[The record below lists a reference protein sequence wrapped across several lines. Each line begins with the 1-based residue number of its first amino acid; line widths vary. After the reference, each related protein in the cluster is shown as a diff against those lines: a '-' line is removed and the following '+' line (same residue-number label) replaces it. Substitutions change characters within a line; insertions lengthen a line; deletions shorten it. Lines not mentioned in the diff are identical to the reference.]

1 MGRMADGSRLSEF
14 SNDLFEIVKHGSMYA
29 IDLIFMECD
38 RCGCTF
44 KATPG
49 YYNIHRKY
57 IGWLGDY
64 KFTFEARCPEC
75 GATVIE
81 MEED

>member
-1 MGRMADGSRLSEF
+1 MERMKDGSRLSEF
-14 SNDLFEIVKHGSMYA
+14 SNDLFEIVKNGSMYA
-29 IDLIFMECD
+29 KDIIIMECD

-49 YYNIHRKY
+49 YYNINRKY
-57 IGWLGDY
+57 IEWFGDY

-81 MEED
+81 TEED